1 VWEVTRK
8 GLLAHKFRLLLTSI
22 SIVLG
27 VGFVAGT
34 FVFTDTISSVFDHLF
49 TQTTSGTDAVVR
61 AKLPFKVDTRGGGG
75 QQDRA
80 PVPDSLVPL
89 VQSTPGVAAAQ
100 GSVNGYALVVGKDGK
115 AIQGQAPT
123 LGVSWGPI
131 PRFAKSFNVERG
143 SRPTLPNQVAL
154 DDTTAGKAKVDVG
167 DTVRIVFLTVPP
179 EEFKVSAVFKFGDA
193 GNLAGATLAAF
204 EPTTAQRVTN
214 RVGVWDEIDTAA
226 KSGVSQTQLRDNLT
240 GTLQRAG
247 LTGRYESITQSQL
260 AKETANNIKQ
270 GLSFF
275 NTFLLIFA
283 LVALFV
289 GAFIIYNTFSIIV
302 AQRAREVGLLKAIG
316 ASGRQVTGSVAIEA
330 LVTGVFSSVVGLVF
344 GIGVAAGL
352 KALLKTFGVDLP
364 SGSIEIKARTIIVG
378 LVLGVVVTVVSA
390 LAPARRAAKV
400 PPVAA
405 IQDHTTTPSSG
416 LRRYIIGGVFT
427 LIGVALLFIGLFG
440 NVKSSDVPGGGGG
453 LVGIAAFL
461 VFVGVAMLSPLI
473 AGPAARAL
481 GWPSMKVRGITGELA
496 RENAARNTRRT
507 ASTAA
512 ALMIGLA
519 LITFVSTFGAS
530 AKKSFADAID
540 RTNRADFQLAGK
552 GFNGFTPQAANAVRQ
567 ALPGGTVVEFRA
579 GTWQYNGEGKD
590 LVGTTPDLGDVVDVK
605 LQPGA
610 DLDGF
615 AQSGVLVYKD
625 AAKSNNLKVGQ
636 TLPMR
641 FSATGVKLIP
651 IRGIFDDNQG
661 LGIFF
666 SSYILSLKDYEANF
680 TTQLNQ
686 AAGVRKPPNMS
697 AADARVAIDKAV
709 APFPNVDVQDN
720 AQAKE
725 AQLSQFNTIINLMGA
740 LLLLAIIIALIGIV
754 NTLALSIYERTRE
767 LGLLRA
773 VGMTRAQ
780 MKRMVRSE
788 AVIIAVFGTLMGV
801 VIGVLFGRAIV
812 ASLSNEGIAFSVPVA
827 QIVVFIILS
836 ALAGLFA
843 GTFPARRAANLD
855 ILRAIAT
862 E

>member
-34 FVFTDTISSVFDHLF
+34 FVFTDTIGSVFDHLF

-61 AKLPFKVDTRGGGG
+61 AKLPFKVNAQGAPE
-75 QQDRA
+75 DRA
-80 PVPDSLVPL
+80 PVPDSLVTL
-89 VQSTPGVAAAQ
+89 VRSTPGVAEAQ
-100 GSVNGYALVVGKDGK
+100 GAVNGYALVIGKDGK
-115 AIQGQAPT
+115 AVEGQAPT

-131 PRFAKSFNVERG
+131 PRFAKSFNVKHG
-143 SRPTLPNQVAL
+143 TRPTQPNEVGL
-154 DDTTAGKAKVDVG
+154 DETTASKAKVGVG
-167 DTVRIVFLTVPP
+167 DTVHVVFLTVPP
-179 EEFKVSAVFKFGDA
+179 EDFKVAAVFKFGDA

-204 EPTTAQRVTN
+204 EPTTAQRVTGKA
-214 RVGVWDEIDTAA
+214 GVWDEVDAA
-226 KSGVSQTQLRDNLT
+226 SKSGLSQTDLRDHLSTQLR
-240 GTLQRAG
+240 QAG
-247 LTGRYESITQSQL
+247 VGDRYEAITQKDQ
-260 AKETANNIKQ
+260 AKETADNIKQ

-302 AQRAREVGLLKAIG
+302 AQRTRELGLLKAVG
-316 ASGRQVTGSVAIEA
+316 ASGRQVTWSVAVEA
-330 LVTGVFSSVVGLVF
+330 LVIGVFSSIVGLVF
-344 GIGVAAGL
+344 GIFVASGL
-352 KALLKTFGVDLP
+352 KGLLTSFGIDLP
-364 SGSIEIKARTIIVG
+364 SGGIVIKPRTILVAI
-378 LVLGVVVTVVSA
+378 VLGIVVTLVSA
-390 LAPARRAAKV
+390 LAPARRAARV

-405 IQDHTTTPSSG
+405 IQDHAVTPTSG
-416 LRRYIIGGVFT
+416 RRRYITGGVVT
-427 LIGVALLFIGLFG
+427 ALGVILLFVGLFAK
-440 NVKSSDVPGGGGG
+440 VKSSDVPGGAGG
-453 LVGIAAFL
+453 LVGVAALL
-461 VFVGVAMLSPLI
+461 VFVGVAMLSPLV
-473 AGPAARAL
+473 AGPASRAL
-481 GWPSMKVRGITGELA
+481 GWPSAHLRGITGELA

-530 AKKSFADAID
+530 AKKSFAGAID
-540 RTNRADFQLAGK
+540 RTNRADFQLASK
-552 GFNGFTPQAANAVRQ
+552 QFSGFAPQAAVAARS
-567 ALPGGTVVEFRA
+567 ALSGGTVVEFRQGA
-579 GTWQYNGEGKD
+579 WQYNGDGKQ
-590 LVGTTPDLGDVVDVK
+590 LVASTANLGDVVDIK

-615 AQSGVLVYKD
+615 AQTGVLVYKN
-625 AAKSNNLKVGQ
+625 AAKTDNLKVGQ
-636 TLPMR
+636 DLPMR
-641 FSATGVKLIP
+641 FNATGVKQVP
-651 IRGIFDDNQG
+651 IRGIYDDNQG
-661 LGIFF
+661 LGVFF
-666 SSYILSLKDYEANF
+666 SSYILSLKDYEANY
-680 TTQLNQ
+680 TMQLDQ
-686 AAGVRKPPNMS
+686 AAGVRKPSGMS
-697 AADARVAIDKAV
+697 AADARAALDKAL
-709 APFPNVDVQDN
+709 APFPNVDVRDN
-720 AQAKE
+720 AQAKA
-725 AQLSQFNTIINLMGA
+725 AQLANFNTIINLMGA

-767 LGLLRA
+767 IGLLRA
-773 VGMTRAQ
+773 VGMTRRQ

-801 VIGVLFGRAIV
+801 LIGLLFGRAIV
-812 ASLSNEGIAFSVPVA
+812 ASLHDDGIVFSVPVA